1 MFYSIPWKAWYG
13 PEMLNMDFPNG
24 WEVEV
29 LNMKDRHRLL
39 DMEISD
45 AISKPHGSKPLKKM
59 AKEKKTAVI
68 AVDDLC
74 RPTEARRIIPVVTNE
89 LIAAAIKPKKYFNP
103 YCFRWAFGDASL

>member
-29 LNMKDRHRLL
+29 LNMKDSHRLL

-74 RPTEARRIIPVVTNE
+74 RPT
-89 LIAAAIKPKKYFNP
+89 
-103 YCFRWAFGDASL
+103 